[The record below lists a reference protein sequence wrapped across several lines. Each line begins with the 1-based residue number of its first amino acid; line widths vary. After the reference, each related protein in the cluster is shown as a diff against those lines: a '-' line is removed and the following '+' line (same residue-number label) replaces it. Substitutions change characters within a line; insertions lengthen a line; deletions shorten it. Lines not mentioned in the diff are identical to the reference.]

1 MAVGKTIQRRLA
13 WIDTDAGG
21 IWHYSTVIRFAEAVE
36 GELLRELGISDFTSG
51 ALPRVHIEFDFK
63 RPVLFDEIV
72 SICLRAVSVG
82 SSSVTYTIELS
93 VDGDTV
99 AVGKIV
105 AALMDRETRR
115 SVPWPDDIRTKLA
128 GG

>member
-1 MAVGKTIQRRLA
+1 MAASKNIQRRLA

-21 IWHYSTVIRFAEAVE
+21 IWHYSTVIRFAEAAE
-36 GELLRELGISDFTSG
+36 GELLRELGISEFTFG

-63 RPVLFDEIV
+63 RPVVFDEIV
-72 SICLRAVSVG
+72 SISLTVASVG
-82 SSSVTYTIELS
+82 PSSLTYDIELS

-115 SVPWPDDIRTKLA
+115 AAPWPDEIRQKLTA
-128 GG
+128 D